1 MFLHIL
7 DVLRL
12 NFCKKTIDYKIKVW
26 YYNTA
31 RGTGT
36 PERNKRVATNASRKA
51 KKGNIMTNREFY
63 IAVANSTMS
72 DEIKGF
78 AKDAI
83 VKMDERNAIARR
95 NSKPSKTTVK
105 YDVVSARD
113 VIALLREKG
122 LK

>member
-1 MFLHIL
+1 M
-7 DVLRL
+7 
-12 NFCKKTIDYKIKVW
+12 KKTIDYKIKVW

-63 IAVANSTMS
+63 NAVANSTMS

-83 VKMDERNAIARR
+83 VKMDERNAKRKR

>member
-1 MFLHIL
+1 
-7 DVLRL
+7 
-12 NFCKKTIDYKIKVW
+12 
-26 YYNTA
+26 
-31 RGTGT
+31 
-36 PERNKRVATNASRKA
+36 
-51 KKGNIMTNREFY
+51 MTNREFY
-63 IAVANSTMS
+63 NAVANGTMS

-83 VKMDERNAIARR
+83 VKMDERNAKRKR